1 MRIVKIENNKIYS
14 TSTLCEKTDIFEI
27 VEKIPVGFFVWNIG
41 ENMGTHEYI
50 PVCEDLHPED
60 KDNYEINTAT
70 LKAVKV
76 APDEWE
82 KLNKAASWGVGNLKQ
97 AEKALKSKRHGY
109 TSERKRAAAELT
121 IEIFR
126 RICEQPK
133 RSDFGASAVGWSP
146 GSDDG
151 GPENEREVLNMEKL
165 KRLQK
170 KLSGCGYDAE
180 LITVYNRNGED
191 VPALRINTDYEG
203 QYPTKET
210 HTKINEIRKLCKN
223 HVTECRGFYTAVFIY

>member
-1 MRIVKIENNKIYS
+1 MAKFKIENGKIYS
-14 TSTLCEKTDIFEI
+14 EKPMSEEIDIFEI

-82 KLNKAASWGVGNLKQ
+82 KLDKAANWGVGNLKQ

-109 TSERKRAAAELT
+109 TSDRKRAAAELT

-126 RICEQPK
+126 RICE
-133 RSDFGASAVGWSP
+133 
-146 GSDDG
+146 
-151 GPENEREVLNMEKL
+151 
-165 KRLQK
+165 
-170 KLSGCGYDAE
+170 
-180 LITVYNRNGED
+180 
-191 VPALRINTDYEG
+191 
-203 QYPTKET
+203 
-210 HTKINEIRKLCKN
+210 
-223 HVTECRGFYTAVFIY
+223 